1 MFKTE
6 VKIRVRYAE
15 TDQMNYVY
23 YGRYAEYFEV
33 ARVEALRELGL
44 SYKKM
49 ENEGI
54 MLPVL
59 SYNVKYIKPA
69 YYDDLLTLETTI
81 AELPSSRITFY
92 YNVINEKGDLV
103 CKAETT
109 LVFINKLTGKPG
121 RPPES
126 LLEKL
131 SPFFND

>member
-1 MFKTE
+1 MFKSETN
-6 VKIRVRYAE
+6 IRVRYAE

-49 ENEGI
+49 EEEGI

-69 YYDDLLTLETTI
+69 FYDDLLTIRTTI
-81 AELPSSRITFY
+81 PDIPSGRIMFY
-92 YNVINEKGDLV
+92 YEVLNETGDLV

-121 RPPES
+121 RPPQS
-126 LLEKL
+126 LIEKL
-131 SPFFND
+131 SPFFNG